1 MKRSRFS
8 EEQIIAVLKEQEAGM
23 PTADVCRRHGI
34 SSATFYKWKS
44 KYGGLEVSEARRL
57 RQLEQEN
64 ERLKKLLADSM
75 LDNAMLKEISAQK
88 ILAPGAR
95 RQAVAHLQKVFEVS
109 QRRACAVLGADRT
122 MVRYVSR
129 RPDDTKARERIRE
142 LASQRR
148 RFGYRRLHWLLCREG
163 WAMNHKKFRR
173 LYREERLQ
181 VRRRGGRKRA
191 LGMRAPMTIPQ
202 GPNQRWSLDFV
213 SDAFACGRRF
223 RIFAVVDDYSRECV
237 RLIADTSISGARVE
251 RELDAAVFERMVRP
265 HTIVSDNGTELTSM
279 AILRW
284 SKERNVEWH
293 YIAPG
298 KPYQNGF
305 IESFNA
311 RLRDE
316 LLNET
321 IFTSLGHARQ
331 ELEAWRHDYNH
342 FRPHSSLENK
352 TPAEMG
358 AGSIGKPYWGHTPNT
373 VVAITP
379 SDGHQ
384 TGPRLSS

>member
-1 MKRSRFS
+1 M
-8 EEQIIAVLKEQEAGM
+8 
-23 PTADVCRRHGI
+23 
-34 SSATFYKWKS
+34 
-44 KYGGLEVSEARRL
+44 
-57 RQLEQEN
+57 
-64 ERLKKLLADSM
+64 
-75 LDNAMLKEISAQK
+75 
-88 ILAPGAR
+88 
-95 RQAVAHLQKVFEVS
+95 RQAVAHLQEVFEVS

-129 RPDDTKARERIRE
+129 RHDDAKARERIRE

-191 LGMRAPMTIPQ
+191 LGTRAPMTVPQ
-202 GPNQRWSLDFV
+202 GPNQRWSLDFL

-237 RLIADTSISGARVE
+237 RLIADTSISGARVG
-251 RELDAAVFERMVRP
+251 RELDAAVFERMARP

-316 LLNET
+316 FLNET
-321 IFTSLGHARQ
+321 IFTSLAHARQ

-342 FRPHSSLENK
+342 FRPHSSLGNR
-352 TPAEMG
+352 TPAEWGRGKSANRIGGMPPIRLLPSRPAMG
-358 AGSIGKPYWGHTPNT
+358 ITTAKGSTRNW
-373 VVAITP
+373 
-379 SDGHQ
+379 
-384 TGPRLSS
+384 

>member
-1 MKRSRFS
+1 M
-8 EEQIIAVLKEQEAGM
+8 
-23 PTADVCRRHGI
+23 
-34 SSATFYKWKS
+34 
-44 KYGGLEVSEARRL
+44 
-57 RQLEQEN
+57 
-64 ERLKKLLADSM
+64 
-75 LDNAMLKEISAQK
+75 
-88 ILAPGAR
+88 
-95 RQAVAHLQKVFEVS
+95 S
-109 QRRACAVLGADRT
+109 QRRACTVLGVDRT

-129 RPDDTKARERIRE
+129 RPDDAKARERIRE

-191 LGMRAPMTIPQ
+191 LGTRAPMTVPQ
-202 GPNQRWSLDFV
+202 GANQRWSLDFV

-237 RLIADTSISGARVE
+237 RLIADTSISGARVG
-251 RELDAAVFERMVRP
+251 RELDAAVFERMARP

-316 LLNET
+316 CLNET
-321 IFTSLGHARQ
+321 IFTSLPTLARNWKPGGTTTTTSGPTRASGT
-331 ELEAWRHDYNH
+331 EP
-342 FRPHSSLENK
+342 RPRSGLDQRPTVS
-352 TPAEMG
+352 G
-358 AGSIGKPYWGHTPNT
+358 ACPDT

-379 SDGHQ
+379 SNGHQ
-384 TGPRLSS
+384 NGPRLYS

>member
-1 MKRSRFS
+1 M
-8 EEQIIAVLKEQEAGM
+8 
-23 PTADVCRRHGI
+23 
-34 SSATFYKWKS
+34 
-44 KYGGLEVSEARRL
+44 
-57 RQLEQEN
+57 
-64 ERLKKLLADSM
+64 
-75 LDNAMLKEISAQK
+75 
-88 ILAPGAR
+88 
-95 RQAVAHLQKVFEVS
+95 RQAVAHLQEVFEVS

-129 RPDDTKARERIRE
+129 RPDDAKARERIRE

-148 RFGYRRLHWLLCREG
+148 RFGSLRLHWLLCRDG
-163 WAMNHKKFRR
+163 CAMNHKKFRR

-191 LGMRAPMTIPQ
+191 LGTRAPMTVPQ
-202 GPNQRWSLDFV
+202 APNQRWSVDFL

-237 RLIADTSISGARVE
+237 RLIADTSISGERVE
-251 RELDAAVFERMVRP
+251 RELDAAVFERMARP

-293 YIAPG
+293 YVALG

-316 LLNET
+316 FLNET
-321 IFTSLGHARQ
+321 IFTSLAHAPQ
-331 ELEAWRHDYNH
+331 ALEAWRHDDNH
-342 FRPHSSLENK
+342 FRPHLSLGNR

-358 AGSIGKPYWGHTPNT
+358 TGSIGLWPSRP
-373 VVAITP
+373 AMDITTAQG
-379 SDGHQ
+379 S
-384 TGPRLSS
+384 TRSW